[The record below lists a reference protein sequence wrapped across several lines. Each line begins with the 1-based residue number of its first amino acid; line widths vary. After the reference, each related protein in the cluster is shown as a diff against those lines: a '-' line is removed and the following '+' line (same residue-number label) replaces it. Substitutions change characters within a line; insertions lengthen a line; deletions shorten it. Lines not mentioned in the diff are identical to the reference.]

1 MELFRGYVRTKNKTC
16 IDKFKG
22 VQNLKTYEDVKN
34 LPEFAG
40 VLNPDVILID
50 VDNQEQSNILFQI
63 VRDLELK
70 CRVYQTTRGKHFY
83 FKNSLVDTNKTN
95 CKLAIGLNA
104 DIKLGTRNSYSVLK
118 FDGKEREILYD
129 SNEIQELPKWL
140 MPIRTSMEFL
150 NMKSGDG
157 RNQALFN
164 YILILLAHDF
174 C

>member
-1 MELFRGYVRTKNKTC
+1 MFRGYVRTKIKPVLTNSKE
-16 IDKFKG
+16 

-83 FKNSLVDTNKTN
+83 FKKFFESTPTKQTAN
-95 CKLAIGLNA
+95 CYR
-104 DIKLGTRNSYSVLK
+104 IK
-118 FDGKEREILYD
+118 
-129 SNEIQELPKWL
+129 
-140 MPIRTSMEFL
+140 
-150 NMKSGDG
+150 
-157 RNQALFN
+157 
-164 YILILLAHDF
+164 